1 MGSTGTTPGGHDRF
15 PGFDVM
21 AEAGHWDDVTRAA
34 VVQRL
39 AAPSPLSFFTVHEE
53 PTVRALCDRLLG
65 QDAEPRVPVVEAIDA
80 RLRRGDGD
88 GYRYVDMP
96 EDGEA
101 WKRSLAGL
109 DDDARQR
116 ADRRFAALDRSTQ
129 RNLID
134 HVRRAEGNEGNEGN
148 EGKWHDMPAALVF
161 GLWMRYAATAFY
173 SHPWAWN
180 EIGFP
185 GPAYPRGYKATAP
198 GRREPFEVAEVDARD
213 PIPWVRRVEAA
224 RRLHAGE
231 SAPADGR

>member
-21 AEAGHWDDVTRAA
+21 AEAGHWDDVTRAT

-39 AAPSPLSFFTVHEE
+39 GAPGALSFFTVHEE

-65 QDAEPRVPVVEAIDA
+65 QDAEPRVPVIELIDD

-96 EDGEA
+96 EDGDA

-109 DDDARQR
+109 DDDARR
-116 ADRRFAALDRSTQ
+116 RGGRRFAELDPATQ
-129 RNLID
+129 RDLIE
-134 HVRRAEGNEGNEGN
+134 HVRCGEGA
-148 EGKWHDMPAALVF
+148 WHGMPAALVF

-231 SAPADGR
+231 TSPADGR

>member
-21 AEAGHWDDVTRAA
+21 AEAGHWDDVTRAT

-96 EDGEA
+96 EDGDA

-109 DDDARQR
+109 DDDAR
-116 ADRRFAALDRSTQ
+116 RREGRRVAELEPPTQ
-129 RNLID
+129 RDLID
-134 HVRRAEGNEGNEGN
+134 HVRIGEGEWHGMRATR
-148 EGKWHDMPAALVF
+148 LF
-161 GLWMRYAATAFY
+161 GLWMRYAVTAFY

-224 RRLHAGE
+224 RRMHTGE
-231 SAPADGR
+231 TSRTDGH